1 MNLPTRRPQ
10 LIDSVLSGPSV
21 HKKPATVIQP
31 PAGPTPQKAPPRLKT
46 TIDGVV
52 GRPVPT
58 AHRAVPTAAAV
69 HWSKHSANYSPA
81 KKVLKKRSKI
91 TPLFVMGNLLGAIAV
106 GLALYSLTLGEL
118 LIGIYSVYAIWKWLP
133 SRQIFVVALA
143 SFGGII
149 VCQLISPDSGIANNI
164 AVYAFLLLVLGTFLL
179 AREVWQEKKY
189 SKS

>member
-1 MNLPTRRPQ
+1 
-10 LIDSVLSGPSV
+10 
-21 HKKPATVIQP
+21 
-31 PAGPTPQKAPPRLKT
+31 
-46 TIDGVV
+46 
-52 GRPVPT
+52 
-58 AHRAVPTAAAV
+58 
-69 HWSKHSANYSPA
+69 
-81 KKVLKKRSKI
+81 
-91 TPLFVMGNLLGAIAV
+91 MGNLLGAIAV